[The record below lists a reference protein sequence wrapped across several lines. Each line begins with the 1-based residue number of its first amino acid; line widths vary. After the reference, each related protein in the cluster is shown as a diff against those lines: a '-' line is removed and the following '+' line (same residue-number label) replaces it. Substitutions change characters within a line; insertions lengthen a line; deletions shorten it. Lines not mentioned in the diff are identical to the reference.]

1 MFFLVL
7 LRLLLHI
14 RVGVLLRLPLHGLFG
29 VLLRLLLHV
38 LVGVLLRLLLRA
50 RLSVFL
56 MFFLVFSAECS
67 CMFCLV
73 LLILV
78 FSSGL
83 VQVPCSRVSYFSS
96 MKHNSAMSQRMSA
109 SRPRGGAVGDTEDD
123 NGAAWGAV

>member
-14 RVGVLLRLPLHGLFG
+14 RVGVLLRLPWHGLFG

-56 MFFLVFSAECS
+56 MFF
-67 CMFCLV
+67 
-73 LLILV
+73 LV

-109 SRPRGGAVGDTEDD
+109 SRPRGGAVGETEDD